1 MNYIDITNNHTTHCV
16 QNNTV
21 VVTNRE
27 GIQGPPGKDGA
38 TPYIDKI
45 TGNWC
50 IAGMDTGV
58 LAVGVA
64 GDTPFINADG
74 YWCIGNVNTGVVAKG
89 ADGIT
94 PRIDPETFHW
104 IIGDEDTQICA
115 KAKDGITPS
124 IGENGNWFIGIVDT
138 GIAAGISKDDVVQTH
153 KYTSLIGFPVIGN
166 VKDLYINTTTDT
178 MYRWD
183 VNKSAYVAFKPDYKE
198 DVTLIVDAMNESDV
212 QIICGD
218 SSEDDK

>member
-1 MNYIDITNNHTTHCV
+1 MNFIDITQKQTTTCV
-16 QNNTV
+16 KNNTI

-38 TPYIDKI
+38 TPYIDKV

-64 GDTPFINADG
+64 GETPFINADG
-74 YWCIGNVNTGVVAKG
+74 YWCIGNINTGVVAKG
-89 ADGIT
+89 VDGIT
-94 PRIDPETFHW
+94 PRIDPETYHW
-104 IIGDEDTQICA
+104 IIGDEDTGISA
-115 KAKDGITPS
+115 KAVDGITPT

-138 GIAAGISKDDVVQTH
+138 GVAAGISKNDVVIVH
-153 KYTSLIGFPVIGN
+153 KYANNIEFPVIGN
-166 VKDLYINTTTDT
+166 AKDLYVNTTEDV

-183 VNKSAYVAFKPDYKE
+183 ETKAAYVHFKPDYNA
-198 DVTLIVDAMNESDV
+198 DASLIVDALNAAEI
-212 QIICGD
+212 QIHCGN
-218 SSEDDK
+218 SEE

>member
-1 MNYIDITNNHTTHCV
+1 MNFIDITEKKTTTCV
-16 QNNTV
+16 RNNTV

-27 GIQGPPGKDGA
+27 GIQGPPGKDGS

-64 GDTPFINADG
+64 GETPFINAEG

-89 ADGIT
+89 TDGIT
-94 PRIDPETFHW
+94 PRIDPDTYHW
-104 IIGDEDTQICA
+104 IIGEEDTGISA
-115 KAKDGITPS
+115 KAVDGITPT

-138 GIAAGISKDDVVQTH
+138 GIAAGVSKDDIVLVH
-153 KYTSLIGFPVIGN
+153 KYASNLEFPVIGTS
-166 VKDLYINTTTDT
+166 KDLYVNTTNDI

-183 VNKSAYVAFKPDYKE
+183 ETKAAYVSFKPNYKE
-198 DVTLIVDAMNESDV
+198 DVTLIVDALNAAEI
-212 QIICGD
+212 QIHCGD
-218 SSEDDK
+218 SNE